1 MLHDL
6 SKITAAKDKKN
17 RENYSTANPKFT
29 KRTQY
34 KIFHTPF
41 QKL

>member
-1 MLHDL
+1 MLRDL
-6 SKITAAKDKKN
+6 PKIIAAKDKKN
-17 RENYSTANPKFT
+17 RERYSTTNPKFT

-34 KIFHTPF
+34 KIFQIPV